1 MALTPLQRDVCRLLA
16 EGRRRHRDSF
26 VAGGAALGLALRLH
40 RLSRDVDLFHDT
52 TEAVARSWDR
62 DRLSLE
68 SAGFEVAPLRERP
81 GYVEAMVARGAERLV
96 MEWTRDSA
104 FRFFPLVEDDD
115 LGLALHPFDLATNK
129 VLALVGR
136 LEARDWVD
144 VLACDER
151 LQPLGYLAWAACG
164 KDPGFTP
171 NGILAEARRS
181 SLYSA
186 DELASLAFEGPPPRA
201 ENLSR
206 QWRTALDRADTVI
219 DLLPAPHVGEA
230 VLTKAATLFTG
241 DAEALAEAS
250 AADELRFHRG
260 RVGGAWPQTRAPES
274 AP

>member
-16 EGRRRHRDSF
+16 DGRRRHRDSYA
-26 VAGGAALGLALRLH
+26 AGGAALSVALRSH
-40 RLSRDVDLFHDT
+40 RLSRDVDVFSDT

-62 DRLSLE
+62 DRLALE
-68 SAGFEVAPLRERP
+68 SVGFTVASLRERP
-81 GYVEAMVARGAERLV
+81 GYVEAAIARGKDRLV

-144 VLACDER
+144 VLACDAR
-151 LQPLGYLAWAACG
+151 LQPLGYLAWAGCG

-171 NGILAEARRS
+171 GGILAEARRS
-181 SLYSA
+181 SRYTA

-201 ENLSR
+201 ADLSR
-206 QWRTALDRADTVI
+206 QWRSALERADAVVA
-219 DLLPAPHVGEA
+219 LLPPHRAGEA
-230 VLTKAATLFTG
+230 VLTDASTLFTG
-241 DAEALAEAS
+241 DAEALAEAL
-250 AADELRFHRG
+250 AANAVTFHPG
-260 RVGGAWPQTRAPES
+260 RLGGAWPQIRA
-274 AP
+274 